1 MDTPA
6 ANRLRRLFKPDSIAV
21 VGVTEANDYS
31 RRIIQNLRALE
42 YAGDVYAVNPRYTE
56 FAGFPCFP
64 NLASLPKVPDAVAIA
79 VGGRDAPKALAE
91 AGALGV
97 GAAVIFA
104 DTAQVDSGGPSG
116 KHDRGLAGLARR
128 HGVALVGP
136 NCQGIVNFHDRNA
149 LYLLEVGNYQAGH
162 IALIA
167 QSGGVA
173 EVLSTNR
180 RGVRWS
186 HLIASGN
193 EVDVT
198 AADYLEYLID
208 QDACHG
214 ICMFLE
220 TIRDPARFF
229 TQCDRARNA
238 GKPVII
244 LKAGRT
250 EAAAKVA
257 ETHSGALSKPDRLL
271 DALMR
276 RHAVLRV
283 DTLEEM
289 LATALAVQAPRRPRS
304 NGVGVIAGSG
314 GLVELVL
321 DVSPGIGLEYPPFA
335 PETGKGLQAL
345 LGRTD
350 PLANPLDLWPMRNIA
365 TDFPQALRLLAED
378 PGIDIVVTITHFDW
392 YPTSGMSNTPFGV
405 GAVRGYS
412 ATSPALL
419 VLLDPV
425 DGAAPGQVAE
435 AALAEGVLLLSGL
448 TSGLR
453 ALEHLA
459 GWSRPPAGPAA
470 PVPGIRE
477 AQLLRLLDQMH
488 GQATSGAAGLDFARA
503 AGFTVPQTRIAHDPD
518 EAVAQAGQL
527 GRPVVVKIGDAGVL
541 HKTERGGVHAHLHD
555 DRAIRAA
562 AAEVL
567 ASGATSVLM
576 QEQVTGGTEML
587 LGLQHDPGLGSF
599 VLAGLGGIW
608 TELADDVAFSAS
620 GLGAGEAE
628 GMLRGLRAYRVL
640 RGARGGAVADEAAVQ
655 DAIYRMDAL
664 ARLLGPQVASI
675 DINPLIVGPD
685 GAFAVD
691 VSVVPRS
698 EIAECRE
705 ERLR

>member
-1 MDTPA
+1 MHTPA
-6 ANRLRRLFKPDSIAV
+6 ADRLRPLFKPASIAV

-104 DTAQVDSGGPSG
+104 DTAQADGGGAGNEQDP
-116 KHDRGLAGLARR
+116 GLAGLARR
-128 HGVALVGP
+128 QGVALVGP

-198 AADYLEYLID
+198 AADYLEYLVD
-208 QDACHG
+208 QDECRG

-220 TIRDPARFF
+220 TIREPDGFF
-229 TQCDRARNA
+229 TQCDRAYDA
-238 GKPVII
+238 GKPVIV
-244 LKAGRT
+244 LKACCT

-276 RHAVLRV
+276 RHHVLRV
-283 DTLEEM
+283 DTLEEL

-304 NGVGVIAGSG
+304 SGVGVIAGSG

-321 DVSPGIGLEYPPFA
+321 DASPGITLDYTPFA
-335 PETGKGLQAL
+335 PETGKRLQAL

-350 PLANPLDLWPMRNIA
+350 HLTNPIDLWPMRNIA
-365 TDFPQALRLLAED
+365 TDFPQALHTIAED
-378 PGIDIVVTITHFDW
+378 PGIDIVVTLTHFDW
-392 YPTSGMSNTPFGV
+392 FPTSGMSNTPFGV
-405 GAVRGYS
+405 SAVRSYS

-425 DGAAPGQVAE
+425 DGTAPGQVAE

-453 ALEHLA
+453 ALEHLVD
-459 GWSRPPAGPAA
+459 WSRPPAGPAA
-470 PVPGIRE
+470 PVHGIRE
-477 AQLLRLLDQMH
+477 AELLRILDQMH
-488 GQATSGAAGLDFARA
+488 GRATSGVAGLDLARA
-503 AGFTVPQTRIAHDPD
+503 AGFTVPPSRIAHDPD
-518 EAVAQAGQL
+518 EAVTQARQL

-541 HKTERGGVHAHLHD
+541 HKTERGGVHVHLHD

-567 ASGATSVLM
+567 ASGATSVLV
-576 QEQVTGGTEML
+576 QEQVAGGIEML
-587 LGLQHDPGLGSF
+587 LGLQYDPGLGSF

-608 TELADDVAFSAS
+608 TELADDVAFRAS
-620 GLGAGEAE
+620 GLDAGQAE
-628 GMLRGLRAYRVL
+628 DMLRGLRAYQVL
-640 RGARGGAVADEAAVQ
+640 RGARGGAVADEAAVL

-664 ARLLGPQVASI
+664 ARLLGQQVASI
-675 DINPLIVGPD
+675 DINPLIASPD
-685 GAFAVD
+685 GVFAVD
-691 VSVVPRS
+691 VSVVPNPG
-698 EIAECRE
+698 AAGNPE
-705 ERLR
+705 ERPR